1 MTDLELLREQWQS
14 VARALEI
21 EFVGPFFLPLQTGQY
36 EFAGHLPQFGGTRG
50 ILIDVRYE
58 PDAFSAAASAG
69 FACTS
74 MLAESHHL
82 PVDPANYIDCL
93 VDWGWSAQGLVP
105 PRWYTST
112 V

>member
-1 MTDLELLREQWQS
+1 
-14 VARALEI
+14 
-21 EFVGPFFLPLQTGQY
+21 
-36 EFAGHLPQFGGTRG
+36 
-50 ILIDVRYE
+50 
-58 PDAFSAAASAG
+58 
-69 FACTS
+69 